1 MLIHDSWGGMYSPGQ
16 KQPPGDHGHPQHMH
30 IETKQ
35 GGGLIGKSNINRSS
49 GLQETMAYDKR
60 SAKVMIQPMIIE
72 KSVPSDPVQPRGGGG
87 ISMASGEVNSNAD
100 KFFAG

>member
-1 MLIHDSWGGMYSPGQ
+1 MNQSG
-16 KQPPGDHGHPQHMH
+16 
-30 IETKQ
+30 
-35 GGGLIGKSNINRSS
+35 

-72 KSVPSDPVQPRGGGG
+72 KSVPSDPIPTSSGGGG
-87 ISMASGEVNSNAD
+87 MSMGSGQVNSNAD

>member
-1 MLIHDSWGGMYSPGQ
+1 
-16 KQPPGDHGHPQHMH
+16 
-30 IETKQ
+30 
-35 GGGLIGKSNINRSS
+35 
-49 GLQETMAYDKR
+49 
-60 SAKVMIQPMIIE
+60 MIQPMIIE